1 MRKLFTTALLL
12 MATIVANAQLS
23 VSSNGQVTVGDG
35 SIYAVDRTG
44 SDLQKIGVLPSLL
57 TDTTSNLKI
66 MGSNKGHGGTIS
78 FGDSRHVYINE
89 IYEGS
94 QSSSNKNGI
103 LRLEGRGGLRYTC
116 GSKTIVQ
123 YEPGLRVVGASEA
136 PLHIYK
142 PVSAPQYLTSS
153 DANLKSNIKPL
164 ENMGDLLADITP
176 VSYTLKSTTN
186 DEVAQKDGMFS
197 QSVDQRHLQYGF
209 IAQEVRE
216 IYPDLVYE
224 DSDGLLSID
233 YTGFIP
239 LLVDAMKDMKATIQ
253 EQQAEIESLKN
264 PVQGKPIG
272 SDAGAVVASLSQ
284 NKPNP
289 FKVTTTV
296 ACVIPEN
303 VSTAFLC
310 VYDLNG
316 SQKLRRDIKQRGNV
330 DVTIEGN
337 SLTAGMYI
345 YTLVCDGQEI
355 DSKRMILTD

>member
-1 MRKLFTTALLL
+1 
-12 MATIVANAQLS
+12 
-23 VSSNGQVTVGDG
+23 
-35 SIYAVDRTG
+35 
-44 SDLQKIGVLPSLL
+44 
-57 TDTTSNLKI
+57 
-66 MGSNKGHGGTIS
+66 
-78 FGDSRHVYINE
+78 
-89 IYEGS
+89 
-94 QSSSNKNGI
+94 
-103 LRLEGRGGLRYTC
+103 
-116 GSKTIVQ
+116 
-123 YEPGLRVVGASEA
+123 
-136 PLHIYK
+136 
-142 PVSAPQYLTSS
+142 
-153 DANLKSNIKPL
+153 
-164 ENMGDLLADITP
+164 MGDLLADITP

>member
-1 MRKLFTTALLL
+1 MRKEFTTALLL
-12 MATIVANAQLS
+12 MATLATNAQLH
-23 VSSNGQVTVGDG
+23 VSTNGQVTVGQKPTANIVQPYG
-35 SIYAVDRTG
+35 STYG
-44 SDLQKIGVLPSLL
+44 IGTSVILHK
-57 TDTTSNLKI
+57 DTTSNLKI
-66 MGSNKGHGGTIS
+66 MGNDTYGHGGVIS
-78 FGDSRHVYINE
+78 FGDYSETYIKE
-89 IYEGS
+89 LYRITPQGQKGS
-94 QSSSNKNGI
+94 LVLGSI
-103 LRLEGRGGLRYTC
+103 GGLSYQC
-116 GSKTIVQ
+116 GTNTIIT
-123 YEPGLRVVGASEA
+123 YNPLTITLGNA
-136 PLHIYK
+136 PLTINA

-153 DANLKSNIKPL
+153 DANLKSNVKPL

-197 QSVDQRHLQYGF
+197 QSADERHLQYGF

-264 PVQGKPIG
+264 PVKEKSTG
-272 SDAGAVVASLSQ
+272 SDSGAVVASLSQ

-296 ACVIPEN
+296 ACVIPDN

>member
-23 VSSNGQVTVGDG
+23 VSSKGQVTVGNG
-35 SIYAVDRTG
+35 SKFAAELTD
-44 SDLQKIGVLPSLL
+44 SDLQKIGILPSSL
-57 TDTTSNLKI
+57 TDTISNLKI

-78 FGDSRHVYINE
+78 FGDSRHVYIKE
-89 IYEGS
+89 IYNDAT
-94 QSSSNKNGI
+94 SSFNKNG
-103 LRLEGRGGLRYTC
+103 LLSLHGLGGLQYLC
-116 GSKTIVQ
+116 GNNRIINYDPKLKIYGS
-123 YEPGLRVVGASEA
+123 SDA
-136 PLHIYK
+136 PLSISV
-142 PVSAPQYLTSS
+142 PISVPQCLTSS

-186 DEVAQKDGMFS
+186 DEVAQKDGLYS
-197 QSVDQRHLQYGF
+197 QSSEERHLQYGF

-264 PVQGKPIG
+264 PVKEKSTG

-296 ACVIPEN
+296 ACVIPDN

-316 SQKLRRDIKQRGNV
+316 SQKLRRNIKQRGNV

-345 YTLVCDGQEI
+345 YTLICDSQEI

>member
-1 MRKLFTTALLL
+1 
-12 MATIVANAQLS
+12 
-23 VSSNGQVTVGDG
+23 
-35 SIYAVDRTG
+35 
-44 SDLQKIGVLPSLL
+44 
-57 TDTTSNLKI
+57 
-66 MGSNKGHGGTIS
+66 
-78 FGDSRHVYINE
+78 
-89 IYEGS
+89 
-94 QSSSNKNGI
+94 
-103 LRLEGRGGLRYTC
+103 
-116 GSKTIVQ
+116 
-123 YEPGLRVVGASEA
+123 
-136 PLHIYK
+136 
-142 PVSAPQYLTSS
+142 
-153 DANLKSNIKPL
+153 
-164 ENMGDLLADITP
+164 MGDLLADITP

-264 PVQGKPIG
+264 PVKEKSTG
-272 SDAGAVVASLSQ
+272 SDSGAVVASLSQ

-296 ACVIPEN
+296 ACVIPDN

-345 YTLVCDGQEI
+345 YTLVCDSQEI